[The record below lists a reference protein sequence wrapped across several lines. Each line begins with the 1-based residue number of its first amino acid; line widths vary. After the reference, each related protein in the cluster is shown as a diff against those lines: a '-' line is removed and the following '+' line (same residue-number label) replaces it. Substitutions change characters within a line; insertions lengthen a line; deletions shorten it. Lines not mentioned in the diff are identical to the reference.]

1 MVLRSPKK
9 TLEKTSRGTQ
19 REFYTKSIRNMEPA
33 SSSDDESSVEKLSSK
48 RLELNRSGTYDDSSD
63 DSSSDSSNGSDDEDE
78 MHDFEHLPSEDSCLE
93 DDSDE
98 DDDSNNEEEYENTN
112 HNVDVPLEERL
123 EMKRTNGGNKHA
135 KDKASKKSKALAIA
149 QERLAAM
156 KQKKRKQSQ
165 SESEESDSDP
175 EEEGSNKKR
184 KKKSK
189 NAPTVASSTRRDFY
203 KRGAP
208 DLNSSGIGVEIGAHK
223 YKARDPRLQSLSGHF
238 DQNVFE
244 KRYEFLEKVQ
254 EEEIQRLKERTKAW
268 KTGGRKGRKLRKKMG
283 LSGDATSAEADEAE
297 LARLMQERTARKE
310 DKIRRMAKSTVKKK
324 IRDDVA
330 AGKRGAFYLKKRDM
344 KKLELE
350 AKFEQLRKQG
360 GDSAVEKALAKRR
373 KKKMGKDS
381 SFMPNVAD

>member
-1 MVLRSPKK
+1 
-9 TLEKTSRGTQ
+9 
-19 REFYTKSIRNMEPA
+19 MEPA

>member
-1 MVLRSPKK
+1 M
-9 TLEKTSRGTQ
+9 
-19 REFYTKSIRNMEPA
+19 
-33 SSSDDESSVEKLSSK
+33 
-48 RLELNRSGTYDDSSD
+48 
-63 DSSSDSSNGSDDEDE
+63 
-78 MHDFEHLPSEDSCLE
+78 PSEDSCLE
-93 DDSDE
+93 DDSD
-98 DDDSNNEEEYENTN
+98 DDDDGVEENDSGSEEEYESNI
-112 HNVDVPLEERL
+112 HDVDVPLEQRL
-123 EMKRTNGGNKHA
+123 EMKRTNGGNRNA
-135 KDKASKKSKALAIA
+135 KARASKKSKALAIA

-156 KQKKRKQSQ
+156 KQKKRKQN
-165 SESEESDSDP
+165 ESDSDESDSEP
-175 EEEGSNKKR
+175 EEEGSHKKR

-189 NAPTVASSTRRDFY
+189 NAPTVASSSRREFY

-223 YKARDPRLQSLSGHF
+223 YKARDPRMQSLSGHF

-244 KRYEFLEKVQ
+244 KRYEFLDKIQ
-254 EEEIQRLKERTKAW
+254 DEEIQRLRERTKAW

-283 LSGDATSAEADEAE
+283 LSADTTSAEADEAE
-297 LARLMQERTARKE
+297 LTRLIQERSARKE

-330 AGKRGAFYLKKRDM
+330 AGKRGAFYLKKREM

-360 GDSAVEKALAKRR
+360 GDSAVQKVLAKRR

-381 SFMPNVAD
+381 SFMPNIAS